1 MNVARLAAAAG
12 AVAAIACLG
21 PAPALAAP
29 DYTATLGAAKAS
41 FAWDGG
47 PGTGILLDEA
57 VSAKAPAC
65 DIPGYDC
72 EFLLV
77 NLTDPGNLDFAITGD
92 GAPTT
97 HDIDLHVYFS
107 DKDGTQGDLIGE
119 GISSAPDEAVST
131 GDVDPGYY
139 LAKIDY
145 YASVAGSYKGTVAFT
160 PSEG

>member
-1 MNVARLAAAAG
+1 MRPVRLAAAVG
-12 AVAAIACLG
+12 AAAAMACLAA
-21 PAPALAAP
+21 APALAAP
-29 DYTATLGAAKAS
+29 DYTATMNAAHAN

-57 VSAKAPAC
+57 VSAKAPGC

-77 NLTDPGNLDFAITGD
+77 KLTETGNLDFAIAGD

-107 DKDGTQGDLIGE
+107 DKDGAQGDLIAE
-119 GISSAPDEAVST
+119 GISSEPDEAVAT

-145 YASVAGSYKGTVAFT
+145 YACVAGTYKGTAAFT
-160 PSEG
+160 PSHG